1 MRNSTYV
8 FKCFDKTF
16 FYEETEKERFFD
28 NLVSVGGNRL
38 ALEKEAKTA
47 NVQFVSEYF
56 VLIMIDIY
64 NYQTMFEYDEID
76 DSERKASS
84 KFVVKNIFEEL
95 FEKIGRANIFFKN
108 DKLICILN
116 INEP

>member
-1 MRNSTYV
+1 MLHLNIYTY
-8 FKCFDKTF
+8 KYNINKYKKR
-16 FYEETEKERFFD
+16 YEETEKERFFD

-64 NYQTMFEYDEID
+64 NYQ
-76 DSERKASS
+76 
-84 KFVVKNIFEEL
+84 NL
-95 FEKIGRANIFFKN
+95 
-108 DKLICILN
+108 
-116 INEP
+116 